1 MLRDVYKC
9 SPNQTMLIKPI
20 TNKSSYSRPHS
31 CHLGGQLH
39 CRIAAMQKGDW
50 LKGLHNLQVH
60 VDAVQEM
67 LACGPTAF
75 QNATKG
81 IAIN

>member
-1 MLRDVYKC
+1 
-9 SPNQTMLIKPI
+9 
-20 TNKSSYSRPHS
+20 
-31 CHLGGQLH
+31 
-39 CRIAAMQKGDW
+39 MQKGDW